1 MNLQERKG
9 EGILL
14 LFLENYRSPAEAP
27 AGQPGVRRWMFF
39 LALVLALGGL
49 SLFAQ
54 VPPASGAGASPAAS
68 AASARARDSAE
79 MAGAAEPEYLISPDD
94 VLDVYVLDVPEL
106 SRSYEVSSTGKVT
119 LPLLSAPLPAA
130 GLTLNQFSDAVR
142 KALQKEDFVSDPR
155 VNTSVRDSR
164 AHAVSIAGAVKKP
177 QMYRVL
183 GRTTLLDVLSQA
195 EGLADDAG
203 TLAIIRRGDIAMAA
217 LQLRPQKGKAEELR
231 TITVDLQPLMDSG
244 DSAANVDVYPGD
256 RITVPRAGIVYV
268 VGAVNR
274 PGGFPLRTG
283 KQSIT
288 VLQALALAEDLK
300 TSAVREK
307 AVIIHGDAG
316 APGRHRQVPV
326 NLKKLLAGKTA
337 DPSLHAEDILF
348 VPDSSSRRALKR
360 SAEAVLQVATGLA
373 IYRF

>member
-1 MNLQERKG
+1 
-9 EGILL
+9 L
-14 LFLENYRSPAEAP
+14 LFLEDYLSPAEA
-27 AGQPGVRRWMFF
+27 QPGKPGARRWMLL
-39 LALVLALGGL
+39 LALVLFWGAL

-54 VPPASGAGASPAAS
+54 VQPAAGSGASPAAEAAPAPAPDS
-68 AASARARDSAE
+68 AAVGA
-79 MAGAAEPEYLISPDD
+79 AAEPEYLISPDD

-106 SRSYEVSSTGKVT
+106 SRQYAVSSTGKVT

-130 GLTLNQFSDAVR
+130 GLTLNQFSDAVS
-142 KALQKEDFVSDPR
+142 KALQREGFVRDPQ
-155 VNTSVRDSR
+155 VSTAVRDSR

-183 GRTTLLDVLSQA
+183 GRTTLLDVLAQA

-203 TLAIIRRGDIAMAA
+203 TIAILHRGDIAMAA
-217 LQLRPQKGKAEELR
+217 LQRRSPEGKPEARR
-231 TITVDLQPLMDSG
+231 TVTVNLQRLLESG
-244 DSAANVDVYPGD
+244 DSAANIDVYPGD

-300 TSAVREK
+300 TSAVRDK

-316 APGRHRQVPV
+316 SP
-326 NLKKLLAGKTA
+326 A
-337 DPSLHAEDILF
+337 DTGSFPS
-348 VPDSSSRRALKR
+348 
-360 SAEAVLQVATGLA
+360 T
-373 IYRF
+373 

>member
-39 LALVLALGGL
+39 LALVLASGGL

-130 GLTLNQFSDAVR
+130 GLTLNQFSDAV
-142 KALQKEDFVSDPR
+142 
-155 VNTSVRDSR
+155 
-164 AHAVSIAGAVKKP
+164 
-177 QMYRVL
+177 
-183 GRTTLLDVLSQA
+183 
-195 EGLADDAG
+195 
-203 TLAIIRRGDIAMAA
+203 
-217 LQLRPQKGKAEELR
+217 
-231 TITVDLQPLMDSG
+231 
-244 DSAANVDVYPGD
+244 
-256 RITVPRAGIVYV
+256 
-268 VGAVNR
+268 
-274 PGGFPLRTG
+274 
-283 KQSIT
+283 
-288 VLQALALAEDLK
+288 
-300 TSAVREK
+300 
-307 AVIIHGDAG
+307 
-316 APGRHRQVPV
+316 
-326 NLKKLLAGKTA
+326 
-337 DPSLHAEDILF
+337 
-348 VPDSSSRRALKR
+348 
-360 SAEAVLQVATGLA
+360 
-373 IYRF
+373 

>member
-1 MNLQERKG
+1 M
-9 EGILL
+9 
-14 LFLENYRSPAEAP
+14 LFLEDYLSPAEAR
-27 AGQPGVRRWMFF
+27 AGRPGARRWM
-39 LALVLALGGL
+39 LLLTLVLFSGGP

-54 VPPASGAGASPAAS
+54 VQPTPGSGASPAAS
-68 AASARARDSAE
+68 AAPAPAPDSA
-79 MAGAAEPEYLISPDD
+79 AVRAAAEPEYLISPDD

-130 GLTLNQFSDAVR
+130 GLTLNQFSDGVR
-142 KALQKEDFVSDPR
+142 KALQKEGFVSDPR
-155 VNTSVRDSR
+155 VSTAVRDSR

-217 LQLRPQKGKAEELR
+217 LQLRPQKTKVEGLR
-231 TITVDLQPLMDSG
+231 TLTVDLQLLIESG
-244 DSAANVDVYPGD
+244 DSAANIDVYPGD

-283 KQSIT
+283 KQSIS
-288 VLQALALAEDLK
+288 VLQALALSEDLK
-300 TSAVREK
+300 TSAVRDK
-307 AVIIHGDAG
+307 AVIIHGDAK
-316 APGRHRQVPV
+316 APGGHRQVPV
-326 NLKKLLAGKTA
+326 NLKKLLAGKMA
-337 DPSLHAEDILF
+337 DPSLRAEDILF